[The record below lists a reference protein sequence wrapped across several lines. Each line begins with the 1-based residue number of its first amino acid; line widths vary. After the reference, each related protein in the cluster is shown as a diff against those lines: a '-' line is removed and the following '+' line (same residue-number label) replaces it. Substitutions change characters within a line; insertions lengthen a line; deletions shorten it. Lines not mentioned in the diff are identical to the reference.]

1 MGLDTSN
8 LAAKPD
14 LASLKSEVHQI
25 DREKIKTVCVDASKI
40 SNVVEND
47 VTKKTVYDKLIT
59 RVNAIDTS
67 KFVLKTP
74 YSIDKSGLEKKID
87 NTDKKILIPVDLL
100 EKQVITLKLLR
111 FKVKYLILLLLMLL
125 RIRYAKLVI

>member
-25 DREKIKTVCVDASKI
+25 DREKIKTVCLDASKI
-40 SNVVEND
+40 SNVVENN

-59 RVNAIDTS
+59 RVNAIDAS

-100 EKQVITLKLLR
+100 EKQVIMLKLLR
-111 FKVKYLILLLLMLL
+111 FKMKYLIMLLLMLL
-125 RIRYAKLVI
+125 RIRYTKLVI

>member
-40 SNVVEND
+40 SNVFEND
-47 VTKKTVYDKLIT
+47 VTKKTVHDKLIT
-59 RVNAIDTS
+59 KVNAIDTS

-100 EKQVITLKLLR
+100 EKQVIMLKLLI
-111 FKVKYLILLLLMLL
+111 FKMKYLIMLLLMLL
-125 RIRYAKLVI
+125 RIRYTKLVI

>member
-25 DREKIKTVCVDASKI
+25 DREKIKTVCLDASKI

-100 EKQVITLKLLR
+100 EKQVIMLKLLR
-111 FKVKYLILLLLMLL
+111 FKMKYLIMLLLMLL
-125 RIRYAKLVI
+125 RIRYIKLVI

>member
-25 DREKIKTVCVDASKI
+25 NREKIKTVCVDASKI

-100 EKQVITLKLLR
+100 EKQVIMLKLLR
-111 FKVKYLILLLLMLL
+111 FKMKYLIMLLLMLL
-125 RIRYAKLVI
+125 RIRYIKLVI

>member
-25 DREKIKTVCVDASKI
+25 DREKIKTVCLDASKI
-40 SNVVEND
+40 SNVVENN

-100 EKQVITLKLLR
+100 EKQVIMLKLLR
-111 FKVKYLILLLLMLL
+111 FKMKYLIMLLLMLL
-125 RIRYAKLVI
+125 RIRYTKLVI

>member
-25 DREKIKTVCVDASKI
+25 DREKIKTVCLDASKI

-100 EKQVITLKLLR
+100 EKQVIMLKLLR
-111 FKVKYLILLLLMLL
+111 FKMKYLIMLLLMLL
-125 RIRYAKLVI
+125 RIRYTKLVI

>member
-40 SNVVEND
+40 SNVVEDD

>member
-40 SNVVEND
+40 SNVFEND
-47 VTKKTVYDKLIT
+47 VTKKTVHDKLVT
-59 RVNAIDTS
+59 KVNAIDTS

>member
-40 SNVVEND
+40 SNVFENG
-47 VTKKTVYDKLIT
+47 VTKKTVHDKLIT
-59 RVNAIDTS
+59 KVNAIDTS

-100 EKQVITLKLLR
+100 EKQVIMLKLLR
-111 FKVKYLILLLLMLL
+111 FKMKYLIMLLLMLL
-125 RIRYAKLVI
+125 RIRYTKLVI

>member
-67 KFVLKTP
+67 NFVLKTP

-100 EKQVITLKLLR
+100 EKQVIMLKLLR
-111 FKVKYLILLLLMLL
+111 FKMKYLIMLLLMLL
-125 RIRYAKLVI
+125 RIRYTKLVI

>member
-14 LASLKSEVHQI
+14 LACLKSEVHKI

-40 SNVVEND
+40 SNVFEND
-47 VTKKTVYDKLIT
+47 VTKKTVYNKSIT
-59 RVNAIDTS
+59 KVNAIDTS

-74 YSIDKSGLEKKID
+74 YKL
-87 NTDKKILIPVDLL
+87 
-100 EKQVITLKLLR
+100 ITLTR
-111 FKVKYLILLLLMLL
+111 KY
-125 RIRYAKLVI
+125 

>member
-125 RIRYAKLVI
+125 RIRYANLVI

>member
-100 EKQVITLKLLR
+100 EKQVIMLKLLI
-111 FKVKYLILLLLMLL
+111 FKMKYLIMLLLMLL
-125 RIRYAKLVI
+125 RIRYTKLVI

>member
-40 SNVVEND
+40 SNVVEDD

-100 EKQVITLKLLR
+100 EKQVIMLKLLR
-111 FKVKYLILLLLMLL
+111 FKMKYLIMLLLMLL
-125 RIRYAKLVI
+125 RIRYTKLVI

>member
-74 YSIDKSGLEKKID
+74 YSIDKSGLEKKIN

-100 EKQVITLKLLR
+100 EKQVIMLKLLR
-111 FKVKYLILLLLMLL
+111 FKMKYLIMLLLMLL
-125 RIRYAKLVI
+125 RIRYTKLVI

>member
-40 SNVVEND
+40 SNVFEND
-47 VTKKTVYDKLIT
+47 VTKKTVHDKLIT
-59 RVNAIDTS
+59 KVNAIDTS

-100 EKQVITLKLLR
+100 EKQVIMLKLLR
-111 FKVKYLILLLLMLL
+111 FKMKYPIMLLLMLL
-125 RIRYAKLVI
+125 RIRYTKLVI

>member
-40 SNVVEND
+40 SNVFEND
-47 VTKKTVYDKLIT
+47 VTKKTVHDKLIT
-59 RVNAIDTS
+59 KVNAIDTS

>member
-25 DREKIKTVCVDASKI
+25 DREKIKTVCLDASKI

-67 KFVLKTP
+67 NFVLKTP

-100 EKQVITLKLLR
+100 EKQVIMLKLLR
-111 FKVKYLILLLLMLL
+111 FKMKYLIMLLLMLL
-125 RIRYAKLVI
+125 RIRYTKLVI

>member
-40 SNVVEND
+40 SNVFEND
-47 VTKKTVYDKLIT
+47 VTKKTVHDKLIT
-59 RVNAIDTS
+59 KVNAIDTS

-125 RIRYAKLVI
+125 RIRYTKLVI

>member
-25 DREKIKTVCVDASKI
+25 GREKIKTVCVDASKI
-40 SNVVEND
+40 SNVFEND
-47 VTKKTVYDKLIT
+47 VTKKTVHDKLIT
-59 RVNAIDTS
+59 KVNAIDTS

-125 RIRYAKLVI
+125 RIRYTKLVI

>member
-40 SNVVEND
+40 SNVFENG
-47 VTKKTVYDKLIT
+47 VTKKTVHDKLIT
-59 RVNAIDTS
+59 KVNAIDTS

>member
-25 DREKIKTVCVDASKI
+25 NREKIKTVCVDASKI

-100 EKQVITLKLLR
+100 EKQVIMLKLLR
-111 FKVKYLILLLLMLL
+111 FKMKYLIMLLLMLL
-125 RIRYAKLVI
+125 RIRYTKLVI

>member
-25 DREKIKTVCVDASKI
+25 DREKIKTVCLDASKI

>member
-59 RVNAIDTS
+59 RVKAIDTS

-100 EKQVITLKLLR
+100 EKQVIMLKLLR
-111 FKVKYLILLLLMLL
+111 FKMKYLIMLLLMLL
-125 RIRYAKLVI
+125 RIRYTKLVI

>member
-25 DREKIKTVCVDASKI
+25 DRGKIKTVCVDASKI

-100 EKQVITLKLLR
+100 EKQVIMLKLLR
-111 FKVKYLILLLLMLL
+111 FKMKYLIMLLLMLL
-125 RIRYAKLVI
+125 RIRYTKLVI

>member
-40 SNVVEND
+40 SNVFEND
-47 VTKKTVYDKLIT
+47 VTKKTVHDKLIT
-59 RVNAIDTS
+59 KVNAIDTS

-100 EKQVITLKLLR
+100 EKQVIMLKLLR
-111 FKVKYLILLLLMLL
+111 FKMKYLIMLLLMLL
-125 RIRYAKLVI
+125 RIRYTKLVI

>member
-67 KFVLKTP
+67 KFILKTP

-100 EKQVITLKLLR
+100 EKQVIMLKLLR
-111 FKVKYLILLLLMLL
+111 FKMKYLIMLLLMLL
-125 RIRYAKLVI
+125 RIRYTKLVI

>member
-100 EKQVITLKLLR
+100 EKQVIMLKLLR
-111 FKVKYLILLLLMLL
+111 FKMKYLIMLLLMLL
-125 RIRYAKLVI
+125 RIKYTKLVI

>member
-100 EKQVITLKLLR
+100 EKQVIMLKLLR
-111 FKVKYLILLLLMLL
+111 FKMKYLIMLLLMLL
-125 RIRYAKLVI
+125 RIRYTKLVI